1 MRMRELIDIIR
12 EGEEGDAPDV
22 AHQRRMLN
30 KRISAL
36 QQA

>member
-22 AHQRRMLN
+22 AHRRRMLN
-30 KRISAL
+30 KRISDL